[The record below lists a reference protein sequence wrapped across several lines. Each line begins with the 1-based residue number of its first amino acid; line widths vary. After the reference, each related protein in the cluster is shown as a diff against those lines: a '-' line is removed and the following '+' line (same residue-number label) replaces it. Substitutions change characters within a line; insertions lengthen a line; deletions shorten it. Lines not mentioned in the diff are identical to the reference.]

1 MHRLRRVGLVLVV
14 AAAAV
19 ALSYTL
25 RQQQDGTPALPPF
38 SLEQRPHEGRLL
50 FDYAGL
56 LEHYREG
63 TRKYLHSITRQFHIE
78 AVIVSVPDLGPASN
92 IEELAVD
99 IANRWQIGRE
109 YEGRGLLLLLVN
121 EGKQVKLEVAYE
133 LEDVFTDAFSGYV
146 EDLQLQPYFLR
157 DDLGTGLIAVME
169 ELEQRAQLRH
179 QGDFTPGQ
187 ITRLDAELL
196 AGGAGAK
203 RQLGRYR
210 DTEPA
215 ETGSYEAAD
224 GAKTPQD
231 AWRIMLTKWAGK
243 GAAIRADIY
252 TEMTKLAM
260 GDQNRPDDR
269 TRAALQQWQD
279 AEYQVL
285 GDDDHAVISFGNRKG
300 WNNAPFLFCK
310 TPGGWKFDIVHQ
322 RRLVVMG
329 SNPDWKVEQGNYP
342 YVSFLDQVPQST
354 GKDLPLEPSDLYTC
368 ARDEQIAAEM
378 RTLRQR
384 LETSPDDFT
393 TVMALARLNIISGRR
408 PNHVAPL
415 IKRAKKLDPE
425 SALPYKYAAIFNVNS
440 FFQYET
446 ALQDIETYIEKQP
459 EDAFGYNVKG
469 FLHYRLGNYRK
480 SIDALEQALGFS
492 ADNVYSYAL
501 MSRDYAL
508 LYSKANK
515 LDPRRAG
522 YRKQALAMLHQA
534 ETAMPQDTA
543 RVDRLKHWLQRR
555 KILQDQGS
563 SD

>member
-1 MHRLRRVGLVLVV
+1 MRRQRWIGLVLLVAV
-14 AAAAV
+14 AAG
-19 ALSYTL
+19 ALTYTL
-25 RQQQDGTPALPPF
+25 RQQQGGPPALPPF
-38 SLEQRPHEGRLL
+38 SLEQRPHDDRLL

-63 TRKYLHSITRQFHIE
+63 TRKYLDSISRQFHLE
-78 AVIVSVPDLGPASN
+78 AVIVSLPDLGPARN

-99 IANRWQIGRE
+99 IANHWEIGRDH
-109 YEGRGLLLLLVN
+109 EGRGLLLLLVN
-121 EGKQVKLEVAYE
+121 TGKQVKLEVAYE

-146 EDLQLQPYFLR
+146 EDLQLKPYFLR

-169 ELEQRAQLRH
+169 ELEQRAQLKH
-179 QGDFTPGQ
+179 QGDYTPGL

-196 AGGAGAK
+196 AGGAGAR
-203 RQLGRYR
+203 RQLNRYR
-210 DTEPA
+210 DTQPPPEMTSHAP
-215 ETGSYEAAD
+215 AD

-243 GAAIRADIY
+243 GADIKADIY

-260 GDQNRPDDR
+260 GDQNRPEKR
-269 TRAALQQWQD
+269 TLAALQQWQD

-285 GDDDHAVISFGNRKG
+285 SDDSHAVIYFGNRKG

-310 TPGGWKFDIVHQ
+310 TPAGWKFDIVHQ

-342 YVSFLDQVPQST
+342 YVKLLDQAPQST

-368 ARDEQIAAEM
+368 ARDMEIAAEM
-378 RTLRQR
+378 RTLQQR
-384 LETSPDDFT
+384 LATSPDNFA

-408 PNHVAPL
+408 PNHVTLL

-425 SALPYKYAAIFNVNS
+425 SALPYKYSAIYNVNS
-440 FFQYET
+440 FFQYQT

-480 SIDALEQALGFS
+480 SIDALQQALEYS

-508 LYSKANK
+508 LYSKANS
-515 LDPRRAG
+515 LDPRRGG

-534 ETAMPQDTA
+534 ETATPQDTA
-543 RVDRLKHWLQRR
+543 RVSRLKHWLQGR
-555 KILQDQGS
+555 KIL
-563 SD
+563 

>member
-1 MHRLRRVGLVLVV
+1 MRRQHWIGLVLVV
-14 AAAAV
+14 AAVAG

-25 RQQQDGTPALPPF
+25 QQQQDGPPALPPF
-38 SLEQRPHEGRLL
+38 SLEQRPHGDRLL

-63 TRKYLHSITRQFHIE
+63 TRKYLDSIARQFHIE
-78 AVIVSVPDLGPASN
+78 AVIVSLPDLGPARN

-99 IANRWQIGRE
+99 IANHWEIGRDH
-109 YEGRGLLLLLVN
+109 EGRGLLLLLVN
-121 EGKQVKLEVAYE
+121 ADKQVKLEVAYE

-169 ELEQRAQLRH
+169 ELEQRAQLKR
-179 QGDFTPGQ
+179 QGDYTPGLISQ
-187 ITRLDAELL
+187 LDAELL

-203 RQLGRYR
+203 RQLNRYR
-210 DTEPA
+210 DTEAPP
-215 ETGSYEAAD
+215 ETSAYDPAD
-224 GAKTPQD
+224 GARTPQD

-243 GAAIRADIY
+243 GADIKADIY

-260 GDQNRPDDR
+260 GDQNRPEKR
-269 TRAALQQWQD
+269 TLAALQQWQD

-285 GDDDHAVISFGNRKG
+285 SDDSHAVIFFGNRKG

-310 TPGGWKFDIVHQ
+310 TPAGWKFDIVHQ

-342 YVSFLDQVPQST
+342 YVKLLDQAPQST

-368 ARDEQIAAEM
+368 ARDEEIAGDM
-378 RTLRQR
+378 RTLQQR
-384 LETSPDDFT
+384 LETSPGNFEN
-393 TVMALARLNIISGRR
+393 VMALARLNIISGRR
-408 PNHVAPL
+408 ANHVTPL
-415 IKRAKKLDPE
+415 IKRAKKLNPE
-425 SALPYKYAAIFNVNS
+425 SALPYKYSAIYNVNS

-446 ALQDIETYIEKQP
+446 ALQNIETYIEKQP
-459 EDAFGYNVKG
+459 EDAFGYKLKG

-480 SIDALEQALGFS
+480 SIDALQQALELGT
-492 ADNVYSYAL
+492 DNAYSYAL
-501 MSRDYAL
+501 MSRDYTL
-508 LYSKANK
+508 LYSKANS
-515 LDPRRAG
+515 LDPRRSG

-534 ETAMPQDTA
+534 ETATIQDPA
-543 RVDRLKHWLQRR
+543 RVSRLKRWLQGR
-555 KILQDQGS
+555 KIL
-563 SD
+563 

>member
-1 MHRLRRVGLVLVV
+1 
-14 AAAAV
+14 
-19 ALSYTL
+19 
-25 RQQQDGTPALPPF
+25 
-38 SLEQRPHEGRLL
+38 
-50 FDYAGL
+50 
-56 LEHYREG
+56 
-63 TRKYLHSITRQFHIE
+63 
-78 AVIVSVPDLGPASN
+78 
-92 IEELAVD
+92 
-99 IANRWQIGRE
+99 
-109 YEGRGLLLLLVN
+109 LLLVAA
-121 EGKQVKLEVAYE
+121 GKQVKLEVAYE

-146 EDLQLQPYFLR
+146 EDLQLKPYFLR

-169 ELEQRAQLRH
+169 ELEQRAQLKR
-179 QGDFTPGQ
+179 QGDYTPGL

-203 RQLGRYR
+203 RQLTRYR
-210 DTEPA
+210 DTEPSPG
-215 ETGSYEAAD
+215 TTSSDPAD
-224 GAKTPQD
+224 GAKTPRD

-243 GAAIRADIY
+243 GEDIKADIY

-260 GDQNRPDDR
+260 GDQNRPDKR

-285 GDDDHAVISFGNRKG
+285 RDGDHAVISFGNRKG

-342 YVSFLDQVPQST
+342 YVKLLDQVPQST
-354 GKDLPLEPSDLYTC
+354 GKDLPLEPSDLYAC
-368 ARDEQIAAEM
+368 ARDEEIAGDM
-378 RTLRQR
+378 RTLQQR
-384 LETSPDDFT
+384 LETSPGNFD

-408 PNHVAPL
+408 PNHVTPL

-425 SALPYKYAAIFNVNS
+425 SAVPYKYSAIYNINS

-459 EDAFGYNVKG
+459 GDAFGHNVKG

-480 SIDALEQALGFS
+480 SIDALEQALGVN
-492 ADNVYSYAL
+492 ADNVYTYAL

-508 LYSKANK
+508 LYSKAIS

-522 YRKQALAMLHQA
+522 YRKQALAMFHKA
-534 ETAMPQDTA
+534 ETATTQDTA
-543 RVDRLKHWLQRR
+543 RVSRLKRWLQRR
-555 KILQDQGS
+555 KIL
-563 SD
+563 

>member
-1 MHRLRRVGLVLVV
+1 MRRLRWLGLVLL
-14 AAAAV
+14 AAAGAV
-19 ALSYTL
+19 VLTYTL
-25 RQQQDGTPALPPF
+25 RQQQGGAPALPPF
-38 SLEQRPHEGRLL
+38 SLEHRPHADRLL

-63 TRKYLHSITRQFHIE
+63 ARKYLRNITRQFHIE
-78 AVIVSVPDLGPASN
+78 AVIVSLPDPGAARN

-99 IANRWQIGRE
+99 IANRWEIGRD

-121 EGKQVKLEVAYE
+121 AGKQVKLEVAYE
-133 LEDVFTDAFSGYV
+133 LEDVFTDAFTGYV
-146 EDLQLQPYFLR
+146 EDLQLKPYFLR

-169 ELEQRAQLRH
+169 ELEQRAQLKR
-179 QGDFTPGQ
+179 QGDYTPGL
-187 ITRLDAELL
+187 IARLDAELL

-203 RQLGRYR
+203 RQLTRYR

-215 ETGSYEAAD
+215 PATTIYDPAD
-224 GAKTPQD
+224 GAKTPQE

-243 GAAIRADIY
+243 GVDIKADIY

-260 GDQNRPDDR
+260 GDQNRPDGR

-285 GDDDHAVISFGNRKG
+285 QDDAHAVIYFGNRKG

-342 YVSFLDQVPQST
+342 YVNLLDQVPQST
-354 GKDLPLEPSDLYTC
+354 GKDLPLEQSDLYTC
-368 ARDEQIAAEM
+368 ARDEQIAGEIHA
-378 RTLRQR
+378 LQQR
-384 LETSPDDFT
+384 LKTSPGDFD
-393 TVMALARLNIISGRR
+393 TVMALARLNAISGRR
-408 PNHVAPL
+408 PNHVTPL
-415 IKRAKKLDPE
+415 IKRAKQLDPA
-425 SALPYKYAAIFNVNS
+425 SALPYKYSAIYNVNS

-446 ALQDIETYIEKQP
+446 ALQDIETFIEKQP
-459 EDAFGYNVKG
+459 GDAFGYNVKG
-469 FLHYRLGNYRK
+469 FLHYRLGNYRE
-480 SIDALEQALGFS
+480 SIDSLEQALGLS
-492 ADNVYSYAL
+492 ADNVYAYAL

-508 LYSKANK
+508 LYGKANS

-522 YRKQALAMLHQA
+522 YRKQAQAMLHKA
-534 ETAMPQDTA
+534 EIATTTDAA
-543 RVDRLKHWLQRR
+543 RVDRLKRWLHLR
-555 KILQDQGS
+555 KIL
-563 SD
+563 